1 LRLRGPASF
10 PFGPRRSRGLPV
22 LVHVVSQRARVL
34 RLRRTDCSLAI
45 EYSVRAIDAKSG
57 KVLGGISI
65 TLRYACTTTGSGIKT
80 KIHCKFIQRRTGADG
95 VAHFPEAGTLS
106 DIDDIFPSSTEYGEV
121 CCDISRP
128 VIPGIGT
135 ITFRRRSFSEMLH
148 WIFIGD

>member
-1 LRLRGPASF
+1 MESWVKYVLYSAVLLFLALPHQLRA
-10 PFGPRRSRGLPV
+10 
-22 LVHVVSQRARVL
+22 Q
-34 RLRRTDCSLAI
+34 

-65 TLRYACTTTGSGIKT
+65 TLRYACITTGSGTKT
-80 KIHCKFIQRRTGADG
+80 TIHCKFIQRKTGADG
-95 VAHFPEAGTLS
+95 VARFPEAGTLS
-106 DIDDIFPSSTEYGEV
+106 DIDDIFSSSTEYGEV

-128 VIPGIGT
+128 VIPGMGT